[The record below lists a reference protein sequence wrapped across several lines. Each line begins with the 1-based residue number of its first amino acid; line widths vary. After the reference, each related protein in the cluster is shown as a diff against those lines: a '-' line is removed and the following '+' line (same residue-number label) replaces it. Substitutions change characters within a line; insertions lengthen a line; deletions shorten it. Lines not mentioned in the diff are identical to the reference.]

1 MSIAKGETKRD
12 APAASTRHRRVPVR
26 EVRESDRGDRASVK
40 AAAHRKLRTEKNA
53 GAAPWNEAISA
64 APDNKALETAPENK
78 TRRRK
83 SR

>member
-12 APAASTRHRRVPVR
+12 APTAATGNRGGPVR
-26 EVRESDRGDRASVK
+26 EARETDRSDRGTVK
-40 AAAHRKLRTEKNA
+40 ATSHRKVHTEKNA

-83 SR
+83 RR